1 MQKIALSLA
10 AGLLALAAAGA
21 DAQTLWKWR
30 DASGQMHIS
39 DTPPPP
45 GTPARNIVSGPP
57 IGTPLSPGV
66 STTSSSSSSSTT
78 TTTTAAAPAASAGDS
93 ALDKKKKAAD
103 KEKADKE
110 AADRAAVDAKNAS
123 IRQENCSRA
132 QAALS
137 GLQSGQRMA
146 RTNANGE
153 REVLD
158 DTARAEEIKRTQ
170 DVVSNSCGAAP
181 AH

>member
-21 DAQTLWKWR
+21 HAQTLWKWR

-66 STTSSSSSSSTT
+66 TTTSSSTSST

-103 KEKADKE
+103 KEKADKD
-110 AADRAAVDAKNAS
+110 AADRAAVDAKNAA
-123 IRQENCSRA
+123 IRKDNCTRA
-132 QAALS
+132 QSTLA

-146 RTNANGE
+146 RMNPNGE

-158 DTARAEEIKRTQ
+158 DAARAEEIKRTQ
-170 DVVSNSCGAAP
+170 DVVSNNCGAAP
-181 AH
+181 AQ

>member
-30 DASGQMHIS
+30 DASGQMHVS

-66 STTSSSSSSSTT
+66 TTTSSSTT
-78 TTTTAAAPAASAGDS
+78 TTTSTAPAASAGDS

-103 KEKADKE
+103 KEKADKD
-110 AADRAAVDAKNAS
+110 AADRAAVDAKNAA
-123 IRQENCSRA
+123 IRKDNCTRA
-132 QAALS
+132 QSTLA

-146 RTNANGE
+146 RINPNGE

-158 DTARAEEIKRTQ
+158 DAARAEEIKRTQ

-181 AH
+181 AQ